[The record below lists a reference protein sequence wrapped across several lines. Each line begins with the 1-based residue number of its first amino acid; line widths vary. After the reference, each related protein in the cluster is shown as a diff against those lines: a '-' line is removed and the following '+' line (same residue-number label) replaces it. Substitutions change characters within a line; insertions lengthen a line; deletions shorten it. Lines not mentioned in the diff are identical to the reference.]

1 PPASYL
7 PWAPHLLAHKPG
19 RVTSL
24 GGDGWSEGECDSHC
38 CFPLICPLSETAL
51 TKTRSYRHWI
61 ECAPYSDVKTCT
73 KEYHPLC
80 ATNGCTYCN
89 ECFFCD
95 ALKLLTYSPIKE
107 TPQPAGVV
115 GKADT
120 VPGAAE
126 LALHG
131 PLCRRPEKMAFFS
144 SRVRALFILVLVL
157 PLCSETGFARSKKT
171 RKEPDCDV
179 YRSHLFFCTREMDP
193 ICGTNG
199 KSYANPCIFCS
210 EKLGRNEKFD
220 FGHWGHCRE
229 YTSAA
234 RS

>member
-1 PPASYL
+1 MFFL
-7 PWAPHLLAHKPG
+7 RRTQAPHLQPNKGDSSAGGSGWEGRRGSWSRRAHPPRPSLSQEKLKFQSEYFFKFSQ
-19 RVTSL
+19 TSCGLSQGL
-24 GGDGWSEGECDSHC
+24 G
-38 CFPLICPLSETAL
+38 A
-51 TKTRSYRHWI
+51 
-61 ECAPYSDVKTCT
+61 
-73 KEYHPLC
+73 
-80 ATNGCTYCN
+80 
-89 ECFFCD
+89 
-95 ALKLLTYSPIKE
+95 
-107 TPQPAGVV
+107 
-115 GKADT
+115 
-120 VPGAAE
+120 
-126 LALHG
+126 
-131 PLCRRPEKMAFFS
+131 PEKMAFFS

>member
-1 PPASYL
+1 MRTESWNCRPESWQL
-7 PWAPHLLAHKPG
+7 RFIRTLAEDLN
-19 RVTSL
+19 L
-24 GGDGWSEGECDSHC
+24 GCSGSDLSEGL
-38 CFPLICPLSETAL
+38 FWRETAL

-131 PLCRRPEKMAFFS
+131 PLCRRKSWNSKVNTSLNSARLLVGWAKGWEHLKKWLSSHQGSELFSSLSWYYLFVLKLVLHVQKKPAKSQTVMCTGVIYFFAPEKWIQSVEPMAN
-144 SRVRALFILVLVL
+144 R
-157 PLCSETGFARSKKT
+157 T
-171 RKEPDCDV
+171 
-179 YRSHLFFCTREMDP
+179 P
-193 ICGTNG
+193 IPAYSAV
-199 KSYANPCIFCS
+199 KS
-210 EKLGRNEKFD
+210 
-220 FGHWGHCRE
+220 
-229 YTSAA
+229 
-234 RS
+234 

>member
-1 PPASYL
+1 MFFL
-7 PWAPHLLAHKPG
+7 RRTQAPHLQPNKGDSSAGGSGWEG
-19 RVTSL
+19 RHGSWSRRARPPRPSLSQEKLKFQSEYFFKFSQTSCGLSQGL
-24 GGDGWSEGECDSHC
+24 G
-38 CFPLICPLSETAL
+38 A
-51 TKTRSYRHWI
+51 
-61 ECAPYSDVKTCT
+61 
-73 KEYHPLC
+73 
-80 ATNGCTYCN
+80 
-89 ECFFCD
+89 
-95 ALKLLTYSPIKE
+95 
-107 TPQPAGVV
+107 
-115 GKADT
+115 
-120 VPGAAE
+120 
-126 LALHG
+126 
-131 PLCRRPEKMAFFS
+131 PEKMAFFS

>member
-1 PPASYL
+1 MRQNTADLKVLSPV
-7 PWAPHLLAHKPG
+7 G
-19 RVTSL
+19 RL
-24 GGDGWSEGECDSHC
+24 
-38 CFPLICPLSETAL
+38 FYPI
-51 TKTRSYRHWI
+51 R
-61 ECAPYSDVKTCT
+61 
-73 KEYHPLC
+73 
-80 ATNGCTYCN
+80 
-89 ECFFCD
+89 
-95 ALKLLTYSPIKE
+95 LLTYSPIKE

-126 LALHG
+126 LTLHG

>member
-1 PPASYL
+1 MGRADFVTYLRTDHLIKVESTEDCPWPMARASPKTRHCYPLCIPELYPAVI
-7 PWAPHLLAHKPG
+7 
-19 RVTSL
+19 RRTSL
-24 GGDGWSEGECDSHC
+24 DTAVAPWGNAAAT
-38 CFPLICPLSETAL
+38 ETAL

-95 ALKLLTYSPIKE
+95 ALK
-107 TPQPAGVV
+107 
-115 GKADT
+115 
-120 VPGAAE
+120 
-126 LALHG
+126 
-131 PLCRRPEKMAFFS
+131 PEKMAFFS